1 MNLLEKTKV
10 TAMHKKILLADD
22 HKIVR
27 DGLHTL
33 LGKEVDLEVIGA
45 ATDGRNAVELAK
57 EHEPEIVIM
66 DISMPSMNG
75 IEATRQIIDELPNTK
90 VIVLSMHSERRF
102 VAEVLTAGAVGY
114 LLKDCAFDELTNAI
128 RTVLGGKVY
137 LSENITGLVVDDY
150 VRQLSEREVVTQDIL
165 TSREREVLQLIAEGN
180 STKEIADMLYLSRK
194 TIETYRSRL
203 MEKLD
208 VHSVAEL
215 TKYAIRE
222 GFTSLE

>member
-1 MNLLEKTKV
+1 MNKKV
-10 TAMHKKILLADD
+10 LLADD

-33 LGKEVDLEVIGA
+33 LSKEPEMEVVAA

-57 EHEPEIVIM
+57 KHSPDVVIM

-75 IEATRQIIDELPNTK
+75 IEATRQIIDELPETK
-90 VIVLSMHSERRF
+90 IIVLSMHSERRF

-150 VRQLSEREVVTQDIL
+150 VRQLSDKEAVADDIL

-203 MEKLD
+203 MEKLS

>member
-1 MNLLEKTKV
+1 MR
-10 TAMHKKILLADD
+10 KKILLADD

-33 LGKEVDLEVIGA
+33 LGKEADIEVVGA

-57 EHEPEIVIM
+57 EHQPDIVIM

-75 IEATRQIIDELPNTK
+75 IEATRQIIDELPDTK

-150 VRQLSEREVVTQDIL
+150 VRQLSEKEVAMEDIL

-180 STKEIADMLYLSRK
+180 STKKIADMLYLSRK

>member
-1 MNLLEKTKV
+1 MNKKV
-10 TAMHKKILLADD
+10 LLADD

-33 LGKEVDLEVIGA
+33 LSKEPEMEVVAA

-57 EHEPEIVIM
+57 EHSPDVVIM

-75 IEATRQIIDELPNTK
+75 IEATRQIIDELPETK
-90 VIVLSMHSERRF
+90 IIVLSMHSERRF

-150 VRQLSEREVVTQDIL
+150 VRQLSDKDAVADDIL

-203 MEKLD
+203 MEKLS

>member
-1 MNLLEKTKV
+1 MR
-10 TAMHKKILLADD
+10 KKILLADD

-33 LGKEVDLEVIGA
+33 LGKEADIEVVGA

-57 EHEPEIVIM
+57 EHEPDLVIM

-75 IEATRQIIDELPNTK
+75 IEATRQIIDELPDTK
-90 VIVLSMHSERRF
+90 IIVLSMHSERRF

-150 VRQLSEREVVTQDIL
+150 VRQLSEKEVVTEDIL

>member
-1 MNLLEKTKV
+1 MNKKV
-10 TAMHKKILLADD
+10 LLADD

-33 LGKEVDLEVIGA
+33 LTKEPEIEVVAA

-57 EHEPEIVIM
+57 EHQPDVVIM

-75 IEATRQIIDELPNTK
+75 IEATRQIIDELPDTK

-150 VRQLSEREVVTQDIL
+150 VRQLSEKEVVAEDIL

-203 MEKLD
+203 MEKLN

>member
-1 MNLLEKTKV
+1 MNKKV
-10 TAMHKKILLADD
+10 LLADD

-33 LGKEVDLEVIGA
+33 LSKEPEMEVVAA

-57 EHEPEIVIM
+57 EHSPDVVIM

-75 IEATRQIIDELPNTK
+75 IEATRQIIDELPETK
-90 VIVLSMHSERRF
+90 IIVLSMHSERRF

-150 VRQLSEREVVTQDIL
+150 VRQLSDKEAVADDIL

-203 MEKLD
+203 MEKLS

>member
-1 MNLLEKTKV
+1 MNKKV
-10 TAMHKKILLADD
+10 LLADD

-33 LGKEVDLEVIGA
+33 LTKEPEIEVVAA

-57 EHEPEIVIM
+57 EHQPDVVIM

-75 IEATRQIIDELPNTK
+75 IEATRQIIDELPDTK

-150 VRQLSEREVVTQDIL
+150 VRQLSEKEVVTEDIL

-203 MEKLD
+203 MEKLN